1 MGEAT
6 DGTLTGKKKGVL
18 DQDRPLKAGDFCSS
32 ELESAMESHKISKR
46 TLLRE
51 INFFLGIFKRQGWIE
66 EEGNHLFLGDVA
78 IKIISLARRVRED
91 KISDPQDVRI
101 ATLGDLVNHLIVT
114 TIPQDEYLNERERNV
129 ELSSQV
135 SELKRE
141 NNKLREQI
149 ERLEGISRIA
159 QNHADQRLK
168 DIEALKHLISAMTY
182 SQTREREALIKEFV
196 GGHIGEIFNPVIW
209 GRNR

>member
-168 DIEALKHLISAMTY
+168 DIEALKNLISAMTY
-182 SQTREREALIKEFV
+182 SRVKEEEALIKKFT
-196 GGHIGEIFNPVIW
+196 GGHIGEIVSPDIW
-209 GRNR
+209 ERNR